1 MTKKLLLIAVA
12 LLPFS
17 LAQAE
22 ITVSTDN
29 IEISKDCM
37 KLEGDNIQVK
47 SDDCKS
53 DKFDKDDKENRS
65 VHGDDNPGQGH
76 DKDHGKKDKKK

>member
-1 MTKKLLLIAVA
+1 MSKKWLLIASL

-17 LAQAE
+17 IAQAE
-22 ITVSTDN
+22 ITISTDK
-29 IEISKDCM
+29 IELSKDCM
-37 KLEGDNIQVK
+37 KLDGDNIQVK
-47 SDDCKS
+47 SDDCS
-53 DKFDKDDKENRS
+53 SGKFDKDDKENRS